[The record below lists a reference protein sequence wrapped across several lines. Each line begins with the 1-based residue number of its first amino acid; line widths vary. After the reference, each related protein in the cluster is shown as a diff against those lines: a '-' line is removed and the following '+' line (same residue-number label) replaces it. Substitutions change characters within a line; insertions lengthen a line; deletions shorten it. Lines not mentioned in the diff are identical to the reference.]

1 MKYIIAVIKPFKL
14 DEVREALGAI
24 GVAGMTVSEVKG
36 FGRQKGQTEIYRG
49 AEYSTNM
56 LPKVKLEIAASDDL
70 APQVVETIQQ
80 TASTE
85 AIGDGKIFVLDLGD
99 RHPHSHRRDRRHRA
113 VRHRRDFMTLRT
125 LASGLAATGL
135 TFVASTAAIAQEAAE
150 AVPNPGNNAW
160 MMTATVLVMLMIL
173 PGLALFYGGLTRSKN
188 MLSTMT
194 QIGATASLAMLIWV
208 MWGYSLAF
216 GDTTYEGT
224 LGLFVSGGSYFLSGM
239 DASSTAATFTDE
251 VISKYVFVSFQMTFA
266 AITAALILGATAERM
281 KFNAVMAFVP
291 IWLTIVYFPIAH
303 MVWAGGGLLFE
314 DGALDFAG
322 GTVVHIN
329 AGVSGLVLAYLLGKR
344 RGCPSEPMPP
354 HSLTMTMIGTGLLW
368 VGWFG
373 FNAGSALEADGSA
386 GLAMINTFV
395 ATAAAALTWM
405 VIERAAGHKGSALG
419 FCSGVIAGLVAVTPA
434 AGNSGPFGAILLG
447 IVSSA
452 VCYIFVAKIKAKFGY
467 DDALDAFGIHGIGGI
482 VGAIGTAVVY
492 QPFLGGPGDGST
504 GVGEQLGIQTF
515 SVFVTIAWAGIGT
528 LIAGL
533 IVKTLIGL
541 RVPEETEVDG
551 LDIGEHG
558 ERAYN

>member
-1 MKYIIAVIKPFKL
+1 MIRNMLCGAG
-14 DEVREALGAI
+14 ALGA
-24 GVAGMTVSEVKG
+24 AL
-36 FGRQKGQTEIYRG
+36 F
-49 AEYSTNM
+49 
-56 LPKVKLEIAASDDL
+56 AAAPAL
-70 APQVVETIQQ
+70 AQ
-80 TASTE
+80 
-85 AIGDGKIFVLDLGD
+85 D
-99 RHPHSHRRDRRHRA
+99 
-113 VRHRRDFMTLRT
+113 
-125 LASGLAATGL
+125 AA
-135 TFVASTAAIAQEAAE
+135 

-160 MMTATVLVMLMIL
+160 MMTATVLVLMMIL
-173 PGLALFYGGLTRSKN
+173 PGLALFYGGLTRQKN

-194 QIGATASLAMLIWV
+194 QVGATAALAMLIWV

-216 GDTTYEGT
+216 GDTTYEGM
-224 LGLFVSGGSYFLSGM
+224 LGLFVSGGSYFLAGT

-251 VISKYVFVSFQMTFA
+251 VISKYVFISFQMTFA
-266 AITAALILGATAERM
+266 AITAALILGATAERL
-281 KFNAVMAFVP
+281 KFSALMAFVP

-329 AGVSGLVLAYLLGKR
+329 AGVSGLVLAYLLGRR
-344 RGCPSEPMPP
+344 RGYPAEPMPP
-354 HSLTMTMIGTGLLW
+354 HSMTLTMVGTGLLW

-395 ATAAAALTWM
+395 ATAAAALAWM
-405 VIERAAGHKGSALG
+405 VIERLAGHKGSALG

-447 IVSSA
+447 ILSST
-452 VCYIFVAKIKAKFGY
+452 VCYFAVAKVKAKFGY
-467 DDALDAFGIHGIGGI
+467 DDSLDAFGIHGVGGI

-504 GVGEQLGIQTF
+504 ALGAQLGVQVFSVLVTIVWAGVGTL
-515 SVFVTIAWAGIGT
+515 VAGT
-528 LIAGL
+528 
-533 IVKTLIGL
+533 IVKALMGL
-541 RVPEETEVDG
+541 RVSEESEVDG
-551 LDIGEHG
+551 LDISEHG

>member
-1 MKYIIAVIKPFKL
+1 MIRKMLCGAG
-14 DEVREALGAI
+14 ALGA
-24 GVAGMTVSEVKG
+24 ALFAT
-36 FGRQKGQTEIYRG
+36 
-49 AEYSTNM
+49 A
-56 LPKVKLEIAASDDL
+56 PAL
-70 APQVVETIQQ
+70 AQ
-80 TASTE
+80 
-85 AIGDGKIFVLDLGD
+85 D
-99 RHPHSHRRDRRHRA
+99 A
-113 VRHRRDFMTLRT
+113 V
-125 LASGLAATGL
+125 
-135 TFVASTAAIAQEAAE
+135 

-160 MMTATVLVMLMIL
+160 MMTATVLVLMMIL
-173 PGLALFYGGLTRSKN
+173 PGLALFYGGLTRQKN

-194 QIGATASLAMLIWV
+194 QVGATAALAMLIWV

-224 LGLFVSGGSYFLSGM
+224 LGLFVSGGSYFLAGT

-251 VISKYVFVSFQMTFA
+251 VISKYVFISFQMTFA
-266 AITAALILGATAERM
+266 AITAALILGATAERL
-281 KFNAVMAFVP
+281 KFSALMAFVP

-329 AGVSGLVLAYLLGKR
+329 AGVSGLVLAYLLGRR
-344 RGCPSEPMPP
+344 RGYPAEPMPP
-354 HSLTMTMIGTGLLW
+354 HSMTLTMVGTGLLW

-395 ATAAAALTWM
+395 ATAAAALAWM
-405 VIERAAGHKGSALG
+405 VIERLAGHKGSALG

-447 IVSSA
+447 ILSST
-452 VCYIFVAKIKAKFGY
+452 VCYFAVAKVKAKFGY
-467 DDALDAFGIHGIGGI
+467 DDSLDAFGIHGVGGI

-504 GVGEQLGIQTF
+504 ALGAQLGVQVFSVLVTIVWAGVGTL
-515 SVFVTIAWAGIGT
+515 VAGM
-528 LIAGL
+528 
-533 IVKTLIGL
+533 IVKALMGL
-541 RVPEETEVDG
+541 RVSEESEVDG
-551 LDIGEHG
+551 LDISEHG

>member
-1 MKYIIAVIKPFKL
+1 MIRTTFGG
-14 DEVREALGAI
+14 LG
-24 GVAGMTVSEVKG
+24 T
-36 FGRQKGQTEIYRG
+36 
-49 AEYSTNM
+49 
-56 LPKVKLEIAASDDL
+56 
-70 APQVVETIQQ
+70 
-80 TASTE
+80 
-85 AIGDGKIFVLDLGD
+85 LGL
-99 RHPHSHRRDRRHRA
+99 S
-113 VRHRRDFMTLRT
+113 L
-125 LASGLAATGL
+125 LAA
-135 TFVASTAAIAQEAAE
+135 APAWAQEAAE
-150 AVPNPGNNAW
+150 VAEPVANPGNNAW
-160 MMTATVLVMLMIL
+160 MMTATILVLLMII
-173 PGLALFYGGLTRSKN
+173 PGLTLFYGGLTRSKN

-194 QIGATASLAMLIWV
+194 QIGATASLAMLVWV

-216 GDTTYEGT
+216 GDTTYEGA
-224 LGLFVSGGSYFLSGM
+224 LGLFVSGGSYFLSGT

-251 VISKYVFVSFQMTFA
+251 VISKYVFISFQMTFA

-281 KFNAVMAFVP
+281 KFSAVMAFVP

-329 AGVSGLVLAYLLGKR
+329 AGISGLVLAYLLGKR
-344 RGCPSEPMPP
+344 RGYPSEPMPP

-395 ATAAAALTWM
+395 ATAAGALTWM
-405 VIERAAGHKGSALG
+405 VIERMMGHKGSALG

-452 VCYIFVAKIKAKFGY
+452 VCYFFVAKVKAKFGY
-467 DDALDAFGIHGIGGI
+467 DDSLDAFGIHGVGGI
-482 VGAIGTAVVY
+482 VGAIGTAIVY
-492 QPFLGGPGDGST
+492 QPFLGGPGDGSV
-504 GVGEQLGIQTF
+504 GVGAQLGIQTYG
-515 SVFVTIAWAGIGT
+515 VLVTIAWAGIGT
-528 LIAGL
+528 LVAGL
-533 IVKTLIGL
+533 IVKALIGL
-541 RVPEETEVDG
+541 RVSEEVEVDG
-551 LDIGEHG
+551 LDISEHG

>member
-1 MKYIIAVIKPFKL
+1 MKRIFLNAAALLTGAV
-14 DEVREALGAI
+14 
-24 GVAGMTVSEVKG
+24 M
-36 FGRQKGQTEIYRG
+36 
-49 AEYSTNM
+49 
-56 LPKVKLEIAASDDL
+56 
-70 APQVVETIQQ
+70 
-80 TASTE
+80 
-85 AIGDGKIFVLDLGD
+85 
-99 RHPHSHRRDRRHRA
+99 
-113 VRHRRDFMTLRT
+113 
-125 LASGLAATGL
+125 LAAPAL
-135 TFVASTAAIAQEAAE
+135 AAPVAEAAE
-150 AVPNPGNNAW
+150 VAAEVAVALAEAAPAVPNPGNNAW
-160 MMTATVLVMLMIL
+160 MMTSTILVLLMIL

-194 QIGATASLAMLIWV
+194 QIGATACLAMLIWV

-216 GDTTYEGT
+216 GDTVYEGT
-224 LGLFVSGGSYFLSGM
+224 LGMFISGGSYFLSGT

-251 VISKYVFVSFQMTFA
+251 VISKYVFISFQMTFA

-281 KFNAVMAFVP
+281 KFSAVMAFVP

-329 AGVSGLVLAYLLGKR
+329 AGISGLVLAYLLGKR
-344 RGCPSEPMPP
+344 RGYPSEPMPP
-354 HSLTMTMIGTGLLW
+354 HSMVMTMIGTGLLW

-395 ATAAAALTWM
+395 ATAAGALTWM

-447 IVSSA
+447 IVASA
-452 VCYIFVAKIKAKFGY
+452 VCYVFVAKVKAKFGY
-467 DDALDAFGIHGIGGI
+467 DDSLDAFGIHGVGGI
-482 VGAIGTAVVY
+482 IGAIGTAVVY

-504 GVGEQLGIQTF
+504 PLGDQFGVQVF
-515 SVFVTIAWAGIGT
+515 SVLVTIAWAGIGT
-528 LIAGL
+528 LIAGFL
-533 IVKTLIGL
+533 VKLTIGL
-541 RVPEETEVDG
+541 RVDEETEVNG
-551 LDIGEHG
+551 LDISEHG

>member
-1 MKYIIAVIKPFKL
+1 MKKL
-14 DEVREALGAI
+14 SLAL
-24 GVAGMTVSEVKG
+24 
-36 FGRQKGQTEIYRG
+36 
-49 AEYSTNM
+49 
-56 LPKVKLEIAASDDL
+56 AAL
-70 APQVVETIQQ
+70 
-80 TASTE
+80 
-85 AIGDGKIFVLDLGD
+85 
-99 RHPHSHRRDRRHRA
+99 
-113 VRHRRDFMTLRT
+113 
-125 LASGLAATGL
+125 LASQPALAA
-135 TFVASTAAIAQEAAE
+135 AAAP
-150 AVPNPGNNAW
+150 VPNPGNNAW
-160 MMTATVLVMLMIL
+160 MMTATVLVMMMIL

-194 QIGATASLAMLIWV
+194 QIGATACLAMIIWV

-224 LGLFVSGGSYFLSGM
+224 LGLFVSGGSYFLSGT

-251 VISKYVFVSFQMTFA
+251 VISKYVFISFQMTFA

-281 KFNAVMAFVP
+281 KFSAVMMFVP

-303 MVWAGGGLLFE
+303 MVWAGGGLMFE

-344 RGCPSEPMPP
+344 KGYPTEPMPP
-354 HSLTMTMIGTGLLW
+354 HSLVMTMIGTGLLW

-395 ATAAAALTWM
+395 ATAAGALTWM
-405 VIERAAGHKGSALG
+405 VIEKLAGHKGSALG

-447 IVSSA
+447 IVASA
-452 VCYIFVAKIKAKFGY
+452 VCYLAVAKAKTAFGY
-467 DDALDAFGIHGIGGI
+467 DDSLDAFGIHGVGGI
-482 VGAIGTAVVY
+482 VGAVGTAIVY
-492 QPFLGGPGDGST
+492 QQFLGGPAGDDAT
-504 GVGEQLGIQTF
+504 PVGAQLWIQIK
-515 SVFVTIAWAGIGT
+515 SVLITIGWAGIGT
-528 LIAGL
+528 LIAGML
-533 IVKTLIGL
+533 VKVTIGL
-541 RVPEETEVDG
+541 RVSEEDEVNG
-551 LDIGEHG
+551 LDIAEHG

>member
-1 MKYIIAVIKPFKL
+1 MI
-14 DEVREALGAI
+14 
-24 GVAGMTVSEVKG
+24 
-36 FGRQKGQTEIYRG
+36 
-49 AEYSTNM
+49 
-56 LPKVKLEIAASDDL
+56 
-70 APQVVETIQQ
+70 
-80 TASTE
+80 
-85 AIGDGKIFVLDLGD
+85 
-99 RHPHSHRRDRRHRA
+99 
-113 VRHRRDFMTLRT
+113 RT
-125 LASGLAATGL
+125 LFKGAGGLAAAL
-135 TFVASTAAIAQEAAE
+135 LAATPAFAQEAAE
-150 AVPNPGNNAW
+150 AAVAVPNPGNNAW
-160 MMTATVLVMLMIL
+160 MMTSTVLVLLMIL

-194 QIGATASLAMLIWV
+194 QVGATAALAMLIWV

-216 GDTTYEGT
+216 GDTSYEGT
-224 LGLFVSGGSYFLSGM
+224 LGKFISGGSYFLIGM

-281 KFNAVMAFVP
+281 KFTALMAFVP

-329 AGVSGLVLAYLLGKR
+329 AGISGLVLAYLLGKR
-344 RGCPSEPMPP
+344 RGYPTEAMMP
-354 HSLTMTMIGTGLLW
+354 HSLTMTMVGTGLLW

-395 ATAAAALTWM
+395 ATAAGALTWM
-405 VIERAAGHKGSALG
+405 VIERIAGHKGSALG

-447 IVSSA
+447 ILSSV
-452 VCYIFVAKIKAKFGY
+452 VCFYFVAKVKAKFGY

-482 VGAIGTAVVY
+482 VGAIGTAIVY

-504 GVGEQLGIQTF
+504 PMASQLGVQVF
-515 SVFVTIAWAGIGT
+515 SVVVTLLWAGIGT
-528 LIAGL
+528 LIAAY
-533 IVKTLIGL
+533 IVKLTIGL
-541 RVPEETEVDG
+541 RVDEEAEVNG
-551 LDIGEHG
+551 LDISEHG